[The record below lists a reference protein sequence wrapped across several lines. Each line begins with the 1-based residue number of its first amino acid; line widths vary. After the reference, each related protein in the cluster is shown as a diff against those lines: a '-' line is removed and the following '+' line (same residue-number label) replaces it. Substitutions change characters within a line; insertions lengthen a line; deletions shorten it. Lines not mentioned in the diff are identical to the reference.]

1 MRRIL
6 AELLFFI
13 GVVSL
18 SAVIV
23 SSADYS
29 HGLGGVHLNF
39 SLGAVKWY
47 IVYYLALA
55 CLGVCISGGGPLL
68 SVARFHCGIFLDLA
82 LLVAVILAVTVSA
95 LALITDFSSVFGSV
109 RWSWWGPVTWSWL
122 FAAILVLFR
131 FGGGER
137 NIAIPYAVV
146 GVVVASWLYEVP
158 LFDVFW
164 DDLSWLCGRLFPLFV
179 STPLLCSVYLF
190 VDGWMRGRVARRFFL
205 AAVVVFAVY
214 AVLYN
219 VQLRLG
225 LGAGSVGWLVR
236 VPVSASVL
244 LLAFG
249 RVRSSGG
256 IPSWGDVS

>member
-1 MRRIL
+1 VRRIL
-6 AELLFFI
+6 AELLFLVGI
-13 GVVSL
+13 VSL
-18 SAVIV
+18 LAVIV
-23 SSADYS
+23 SHADYS
-29 HGLGGVHLNF
+29 EGLEAVRLDF
-39 SLGAVKWY
+39 SLWAVKWY

-68 SVARFHCGIFLDLA
+68 SVARFHCGIFLDLV
-82 LLVAVILAVTVSA
+82 LLVAVILAVTVSV
-95 LALITDFSSVFGSV
+95 LAFITDFSSVFGSV

-122 FAAILVLFR
+122 FAAILALFR

-146 GVVVASWLYEVP
+146 GVVAASWLYEVP

-164 DDLSWLCGRLFPLFV
+164 HDLSWLCGRLFPLFV

-190 VDGWMRGRVARRFFL
+190 VDCWTRGRVACRLFL
-205 AAVVVFAVY
+205 AAVAIFVVY

-219 VQLRLG
+219 IQLRLG
-225 LGAGSVGWLVR
+225 LGARFIGWLVR
-236 VPVSASVL
+236 LPVSASVL
-244 LLAFG
+244 LLALG

-256 IPSWGDVS
+256 IPLWGDVS